1 MARGDGSLYR
11 QKGSSNYWMQ
21 FFLNGQKH
29 RESTGETE
37 EKKARDVLR
46 KRLKEVHAS
55 EVTGL
60 VFESVRMRKITVADL
75 CNALESDLKLRKKWS
90 APNCSHVKRVR
101 EDFRDLHAAAITPE
115 RLDKYIE
122 GRLASKRGLNNKLIA
137 GDRPASIN
145 RTLQLLGQ
153 GFNLAVQRGRLSRSP
168 YIRKLSEADNVRKG
182 FVSEA
187 EIRAI
192 LANLPD
198 DGLRDFVEWAACT
211 GQRKGEIALLTWDM
225 VDGDEIRLPAEICKN
240 RKPRVIPLGP
250 ELAEI
255 VDRRRKARRVLPM
268 DGIARCAE
276 PIFHRG
282 DGLPVREFKRSW
294 ATATDKAKCA
304 GRLFHDLR
312 RTCARRLLAAG
323 VPQVVARE
331 MTGHRTS
338 AMFDRY
344 AIVSSA
350 DVLAA
355 QKKVALFRKQA

>member
-1 MARGDGSLYR
+1 MSRGDGSLYR
-11 QKGSSNYWMQ
+11 QNNSANYWMQ
-21 FFLNGQKH
+21 FFLHGRKH
-29 RESTGETE
+29 RESTGESD

-60 VFESVRMRKITVADL
+60 VFESVRMRKVIVSDL
-75 CNALESDLKLRKKWS
+75 CDALESDFTLRGKWS
-90 APNCSHVKRVR
+90 AQNRSHLKRVKN
-101 EDFRDLHAAAITPE
+101 DFGDLLAAAVTPE
-115 RLDKYIE
+115 QIDKYIE
-122 GRLASKRGLNNKLIA
+122 RRLASKRGTRGELIP

-145 RTLQLLGQ
+145 RSLQLLGQ
-153 GFNLAVQRGRLSRSP
+153 CFSLAVKRSKLSRAP
-168 YIRKLSEADNVRKG
+168 YIRKLSEADNVRQG
-182 FVSEA
+182 FFSEA
-187 EIRAI
+187 EIRDV
-192 LANLPD
+192 LANLPN

-211 GQRKGEIALLTWDM
+211 GQRKGEIASLTWDM
-225 VDGDEIRLPAEICKN
+225 VDGDELRMPGEICKN
-240 RKPRVIPLGP
+240 RRPRIIPLGP

-255 VDRRRKARRVLPM
+255 IARRKKARRLVPI
-268 DGIARCAE
+268 DGVTRLAE

-282 DGLPVREFKRSW
+282 GGLPVGEFKKSW
-294 ATATDKAKCA
+294 ASATKKAKCP

-323 VPQVVARE
+323 VPQVTARE
-331 MTGHRTS
+331 LTGHRTS

-355 QKKVALFRKQA
+355 QKKVAEFRKQA